1 MATETLLTDSQAE
14 CLRRALAIT
23 ETQLDLVDVL
33 LTKRDVQPT
42 LENKLA
48 LLQVVATNY
57 LAERTK

>member
-1 MATETLLTDSQAE
+1 MANDAFLTDSQAE
-14 CLRRALAIT
+14 CLRRALSIT
-23 ETQLDLVDVL
+23 ETQLDLVDML

-42 LENKLA
+42 LDNKLA